1 MQQAPKKVDD
11 IDTLSNADIWASMSY
26 SDLAHAHPNWDTWTP
41 PPTNTPTATKALT
54 EKLGVGKEGF
64 GNLEKCVVEPS
75 EARGLAKALSESYT
89 DLSNG
94 DDGQTGLEFG
104 FWLVPPLRAKQDTKL
119 FSCTDRCGEA
129 GTSIVIPEHKVGYP
143 AKKGSIVTIKKGEF
157 YGVGVINTRIF
168 DQHILKKLPCCSNQ
182 LVLLRSEKL
191 STSKKAALAVNSER
205 DLEQAIGN
213 LSFPPV
219 MPEKRLLGP
228 GNFLALKGALGKTA
242 SSSAG
247 SNSSR
252 MSVDKRSTL
261 LQKRT
266 TMQSSRSEKL
276 DS

>member
-1 MQQAPKKVDD
+1 MSQSQD

-26 SDLAHAHPNWDTWTP
+26 SELAHAHPNWDTWTP
-41 PPTNTPTATKALT
+41 PATNTPTATKALT

-64 GNLEKCVVEPS
+64 GNLEKCVVEPT

-94 DDGQTGLEFG
+94 DDDQTGLEYG

-157 YGVGVINTRIF
+157 YGVGVINTKVF
-168 DQHILKKLPCCSNQ
+168 DQHVQKKLPCCSSP

-191 STSKKAALAVNSER
+191 SANKKLAFTASSER

-219 MPEKRLLGP
+219 LPEKRLLGP
-228 GNFLALKGALGKTA
+228 GNFLALKAGVKTN
-242 SSSAG
+242 SAG
-247 SNSSR
+247 SNGSR
-252 MSVDKRSTL
+252 LSVDKRSTL
-261 LQKRT
+261 LASKRSGT
-266 TMQSSRSEKL
+266 LSQSSRSQKS
-276 DS
+276 D